1 MAQRPSLTVRLGIDV
16 PILLAPMAGPGTVDL
31 AIGVAQGGGLG
42 ALPCAM
48 ARPDEVRRD
57 VAVFRERVSAPLNL
71 NFFCHA
77 PAPADGER
85 EARWL
90 ARLKPYYEEL
100 GLDPASR
107 AAPAARRPFNDESC
121 ALVEELR
128 PEVVSFHFGLPAA
141 RLLERVRATG
151 ALVLSSATTVA
162 EAVWLEAH
170 GCDAVIAQGLEAG
183 GHRGMFLSD
192 DLAGQA
198 GTIALVPRVVDAVRV
213 PVIAAGG
220 LGDRRG
226 VAAAF
231 ALGASA
237 VQVGTAFL
245 HCPEARLTPAHR
257 AALSDPAA
265 SSAITN
271 VFTGRPARGIANR
284 VVREAGPMSPDAPP
298 FPRAADALG
307 PLRAAA
313 EATGSG
319 DFTPMWAGQAAPL
332 GTAVPARDLVRRLIE
347 DVRPRPV
354 AVPPPI
360 GTRD

>member
-1 MAQRPSLTVRLGIDV
+1 
-16 PILLAPMAGPGTVDL
+16 
-31 AIGVAQGGGLG
+31 
-42 ALPCAM
+42 
-48 ARPDEVRRD
+48 
-57 VAVFRERVSAPLNL
+57 
-71 NFFCHA
+71 
-77 PAPADGER
+77 
-85 EARWL
+85 
-90 ARLKPYYEEL
+90 
-100 GLDPASR
+100 
-107 AAPAARRPFNDESC
+107 
-121 ALVEELR
+121 
-128 PEVVSFHFGLPAA
+128 
-141 RLLERVRATG
+141 
-151 ALVLSSATTVA
+151 
-162 EAVWLEAH
+162 
-170 GCDAVIAQGLEAG
+170 
-183 GHRGMFLSD
+183 MFLSD